1 MQHSFSLL
9 QFTVHG
15 INSLSTTIP
24 WLFLAHPLYPV
35 LANQRY
41 GVTKRDRKVWKVCLS
56 TWLHFLYRHNYKN
69 YHELFIVFFLFPCC
83 LGICSSSSI
92 YCLFDYF
99 WTNHSNEYY
108 YFLLLLILPVT
119 VNTNLH
125 LWLLLPT
132 TTMIHLKS
140 WNPSWISK
148 CSCLYGISWNGVTI
162 AKGICHGNSWWDIH
176 QCRSTWIGKFKSS
189 GTIFQL
195 TSEPTDSWAACFT
208 TNRVSDWIG
217 LDMQHVPLG
226 DRQQKTSTLVFLV
239 CCECV
244 CMYILYFLLFL
255 NVTISFVTG
264 SVH

>member
-1 MQHSFSLL
+1 MSCSLSSFFSLVVL
-9 QFTVHG
+9 ASAHHHPSTAFLITFG
-15 INSLSTTIP
+15 RTTATSTT
-24 WLFLAHPLYPV
+24 
-35 LANQRY
+35 
-41 GVTKRDRKVWKVCLS
+41 TS
-56 TWLHFLYRHNYKN
+56 
-69 YHELFIVFFLFPCC
+69 
-83 LGICSSSSI
+83 
-92 YCLFDYF
+92 
-99 WTNHSNEYY
+99 

-119 VNTNLH
+119 VNTDLH

-217 LDMQHVPLG
+217 LDWICNM
-226 DRQQKTSTLVFLV
+226 
-239 CCECV
+239 
-244 CMYILYFLLFL
+244 
-255 NVTISFVTG
+255 
-264 SVH
+264 